1 MPKYFLIIIFLWA
14 NYANAQP
21 EQKTE
26 YAMFQ
31 ASSTHQGVYPSSNYT
46 SLGDVKWKLQTGSKI
61 FSSPAVYRNNVYI
74 GSEDHNLYAIDKTTG
89 KLLWKF
95 KTGGA
100 VHSSPAVYKN
110 VVYFG
115 SYDGFYYALNAT
127 TGKLKWKFKTGGE
140 KKVGS
145 KGLWT
150 MKPGTMY
157 MDDLY
162 DFFLSSPVLD
172 LNNRGLSIYF
182 GSSDGNL
189 YALNAITGKKKWAF
203 KTNGLIHTSPA
214 LYQGKVYFGS
224 WDTFLY
230 AVDAKTGKLQWKF
243 ETGKQPVYHVL
254 EGIQSSPT
262 CADGRVYF
270 GSRDGYFYALDA
282 ANGKTI
288 WKYAADN
295 SWVLTTAA
303 VKDGMV
309 YLGTSDTYLF
319 LGFDARTGK
328 EKLRYKTNGYVY
340 SSPAITGNTAYF
352 GDFTGNLCAVDL
364 NSGKLTGQFNTPGKI
379 ANAKNVL
386 NNEGNIDFNL
396 LAKGEDLTLYATSVN
411 AMNKLYTLGSI
422 VSSPAINNGVIYFGS
437 ADGCLYALN
446 LK

>member
-1 MPKYFLIIIFLWA
+1 MFKHFFFIVFLWA
-14 NYANAQP
+14 NHVIAQS
-21 EQKTE
+21 EH
-26 YAMFQ
+26 AMFQ
-31 ASSTHQGVYPSSNYT
+31 ASAIHQGVYPATNYT
-46 SLGDVKWKLQTGSKI
+46 SLGDVKWKLKTAGKI
-61 FSSPAVYRNNVYI
+61 FSSPAVYHNMVYI
-74 GSEDHNLYAIDKTTG
+74 GSEDHNLYAADKTTG

-95 KTGGA
+95 NTGGA

-127 TGKLKWKFKTGGE
+127 TGKLKWRFKTGGE

-150 MKPGTMY
+150 MKPKEMY

-162 DFFLSSPVLD
+162 DFFLSSPILNLD
-172 LNNRGLSIYF
+172 DRDLTLYF

-189 YALNAITGKKKWAF
+189 YALHALTGRKKWAF

-224 WDTFLY
+224 WDRFFY
-230 AVDAKTGKLQWKF
+230 AIDAQTGKLQWKF

-262 CADGRVYF
+262 CADGSVYF

-282 ANGKTI
+282 AAGKML

-303 VKDGMV
+303 VKDGIV
-309 YLGTSDTYLF
+309 YLGTSDTYLL
-319 LGFDARTGK
+319 LGFDAKTGK
-328 EKLRYKTNGYVY
+328 EKMRYKTNGYVY
-340 SSPAITGNTAYF
+340 SSPALTGNTAYF
-352 GDFTGNLCAVDL
+352 GDFTGNLCAVNL
-364 NSGKLTGQFNTPGKI
+364 KSGKLTGLFTTPGKA
-379 ANAKNVL
+379 ANAKKIL
-386 NNEGNIDFNL
+386 NPQGNIDFNL
-396 LAKGEDLTLYATSVN
+396 LAKGKDISLYATSID
-411 AMNKLYTLGSI
+411 AMDKLYTLGPI
-422 VSSPAINNGVIYFGS
+422 VSSPAISNGVIYVGS

>member
-1 MPKYFLIIIFLWA
+1 MFKYLLFVIFLWA
-14 NYANAQP
+14 NHVHAQS
-21 EQKTE
+21 ERT
-26 YAMFQ
+26 MFQ
-31 ASSTHQGVYPSSNYT
+31 VSPTHQGVYPAANYT
-46 SLGDVKWKLQTGSKI
+46 SLGDVKWKLKTAGKI
-61 FSSPAVYRNNVYI
+61 FSSPAVYQNAVYI
-74 GSEDHNLYAIDKTTG
+74 GSEDHNLYAADKTTG
-89 KLLWKF
+89 RLLWKF
-95 KTGGA
+95 NTGGA

-140 KKVGS
+140 KKVSS

-150 MKPGTMY
+150 MKPDTMY

-162 DFFLSSPVLD
+162 DFFLSSPILNLNDRD
-172 LNNRGLSIYF
+172 LILYF

-189 YALNAITGKKKWAF
+189 YALNALTGKKKWAF

-224 WDTFLY
+224 WDKFFY
-230 AVDAKTGKLQWKF
+230 AIDAGTGRLQWRF
-243 ETGKQPVYHVL
+243 ETGNQPVYHVL

-262 CADGRVYF
+262 CADGRVYI

-282 ANGKTI
+282 ANGKTV

-295 SWVLTTAA
+295 SWVLTTAV

-309 YLGTSDTYLF
+309 YFGTSDTYLF

-328 EKLRYKTNGYVY
+328 EKMRYKTNGYVY
-340 SSPAITGNTAYF
+340 SSPALTGSTAYF

-364 NSGKLTGQFNTPGKI
+364 SSGKLTGQFNTPGKI
-379 ANAKNVL
+379 ANAKKVL

-396 LAKGEDLTLYATSVN
+396 LAKGEDLSLYATSVN

-422 VSSPAINNGVIYFGS
+422 VSSPAINNGLIYFGS
-437 ADGCLYALN
+437 ADGYLYALN